1 MSDAQELVAEARRVA
16 ENAYAPYSRFRVGV
30 VAVAEDGSRFAGAN
44 VENAAYPSGLCA
56 ETSAIGAAV
65 SAGVRHIHTIAVG
78 CLDADVVYPC
88 GKCRQLMNEFGVKR
102 IIVQDGE
109 GGVRE
114 HSLEELLPYSF
125 GPESLPD

>member
-1 MSDAQELVAEARRVA
+1 MHLIIAGIVDLLQQLRVICTCKIMQ
-16 ENAYAPYSRFRVGV
+16 RCFV
-30 VAVAEDGSRFAGAN
+30 VAN
-44 VENAAYPSGLCA
+44 L
-56 ETSAIGAAV
+56 
-65 SAGVRHIHTIAVG
+65 RHIDTIAVG